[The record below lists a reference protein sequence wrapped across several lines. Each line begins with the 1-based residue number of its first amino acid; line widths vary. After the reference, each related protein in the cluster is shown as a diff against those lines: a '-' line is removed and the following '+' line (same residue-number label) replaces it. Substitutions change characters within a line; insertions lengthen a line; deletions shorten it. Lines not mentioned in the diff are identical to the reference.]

1 MTALE
6 SDAATADGAAR
17 TGVPPTS
24 VIVMGVSGSGK
35 TTIGE
40 QLAAELG
47 LAFIDGD
54 ALHPAANVEKMAT
67 GTPLD
72 DEDRMPW
79 LGRIGDELAQAPAP
93 GLVIA
98 CSALKQSYRRRILES
113 APATLFLHLDGS
125 EEVLTA
131 RMNGRDGH
139 FMPAALLASQLST
152 LEPLAADEPG
162 MTLDITEPVATIVT
176 DGAAAVQAETAAVH
190 AGDAAADSF

>member
-1 MTALE
+1 MTALG
-6 SDAATADGAAR
+6 DDPATGGTLMANR
-17 TGVPPTS
+17 QSTS

-47 LAFIDGD
+47 LEFTDGD
-54 ALHPAANVEKMAT
+54 ALHPAVNVEKMAA
-67 GTPLD
+67 GNPLND
-72 DEDRMPW
+72 DDRMPW

-98 CSALKQSYRRRILES
+98 CSALKQSYRHRILAS

-139 FMPAALLASQLST
+139 FMPPALLASQLST
-152 LEPLAADEPG
+152 LEPLTADEPG
-162 MTLDITEPVATIVT
+162 VTLDITDPVAKIVS
-176 DGAAAVQAETAAVH
+176 DAVAAVQMETAAVQS
-190 AGDAAADSF
+190 DRAAADSF